1 MTRNTHRVI
10 GQLFGGSD
18 INCNNPAADYAIYG
32 QFHLSWDYGTNPQ
45 RRLKDWLD
53 PNNTGAQFV
62 DGIPVPEPEPDPDP
76 YVIHINGS
84 FYQLNCPLL
93 ENQKVTVDHWGG
105 AYDVCKNQE
114 VVLEFTS
121 NKKNLTCS
129 LWDGTG
135 PFYLQYFP
143 RGDYTFLYTTKR
155 YIRTFLHR
163 REYN

>member
-76 YVIHINGS
+76 YVIHINAV
-84 FYQLNCPLL
+84 FIN
-93 ENQKVTVDHWGG
+93 
-105 AYDVCKNQE
+105 
-114 VVLEFTS
+114 
-121 NKKNLTCS
+121 
-129 LWDGTG
+129 
-135 PFYLQYFP
+135 
-143 RGDYTFLYTTKR
+143 
-155 YIRTFLHR
+155 
-163 REYN
+163 